1 MTIRPVKTEND
12 YDAALARIE
21 DLWGAEPG
29 TPEGDE
35 LDVLIALVGVY
46 EDENHPVPP
55 PSPIEAIRFVM
66 EQKELTQADLIPY
79 LGSRPRVSEILNG
92 KRTLTLRMIRSLHSG
107 LGIPAD
113 ILIQDASAFP
123 PVTDSPSME
132 SVSTQ

>member
-1 MTIRPVKTEND
+1 MNIHPVKTEKD
-12 YDAALARIE
+12 YDTALARIE

-35 LDVLIALVGVY
+35 LDVLLALVGVY

-55 PSPIEAIRFVM
+55 PSPIGAIRFVM
-66 EQKELTQADLIPY
+66 EQKGLKQSDLIPY

-92 KRTLTLRMIRSLHSG
+92 KRSLTLRMIRSLHSG

-113 ILIQDASAFP
+113 ILISHY
-123 PVTDSPSME
+123 
-132 SVSTQ
+132 